1 LGLIRK
7 VVIMNKLALLSLVCG
22 MGILVAQEPPAEK
35 KDGPAKPLDGGKG
48 PRGGKGP
55 FGGDKGPFGGDKGK
69 FGPISYKKL
78 LETNDKDKDGVLS
91 KEELSGGRN
100 MWDRWQKADEDK
112 DGKLSEKEFNDYQKK
127 LMERFKGGKRGEDRK
142 KD

>member
-1 LGLIRK
+1 
-7 VVIMNKLALLSLVCG
+7 MNKLALLGLVCG
-22 MGILVAQEPPAEK
+22 MGILLGQEPPVEK
-35 KDGPAKPLDGGKG
+35 KDGPAKPLEGGKG
-48 PRGGKGP
+48 SRGKGP
-55 FGGDKGPFGGDKGK
+55 FGGEKGK
-69 FGPISYKKL
+69 FGPISWKKM
-78 LETNDKDKDGVLS
+78 LETSDKDKDGFLS

-127 LMERFKGGKRGEDRK
+127 LMERFKGGKK

>member
-1 LGLIRK
+1 MSYFYLFSILEYNPNGGIKLRGEK
-7 VVIMNKLALLSLVCG
+7 MKKLALLGLVCG
-22 MGILVAQEPPAEK
+22 MGMLIAQEPAPVKPDEPK
-35 KDGPAKPLDGGKG
+35 KDRKEGG
-48 PRGGKGP
+48 PRGEKS
-55 FGGDKGPFGGDKGK
+55 K
-69 FGPISYKKL
+69 FGPISWKKL
-78 LETNDKDKDGVLS
+78 LETNDKDKDGLLS

-127 LMERFKGGKRGEDRK
+127 VLERFKGGKK

>member
-1 LGLIRK
+1 MK
-7 VVIMNKLALLSLVCG
+7 KLALLVLLCG
-22 MGILVAQEPPAEK
+22 MGILVAQEPPVEK
-35 KDGPAKPLDGGKG
+35 KGDPAKPVDGGKDS
-48 PRGGKGP
+48 RK
-55 FGGDKGPFGGDKGK
+55 KGPFGGDKGK
-69 FGPISYKKL
+69 FGPISWKKI
-78 LETNDKDKDGVLS
+78 LETSDKDKDGFLS

-127 LMERFKGGKRGEDRK
+127 LMERFKGVRGKDEKK

>member
-1 LGLIRK
+1 
-7 VVIMNKLALLSLVCG
+7 MNKLALLALMYG
-22 MGILVAQEPPAEK
+22 MGILLAQEPPVEK
-35 KDGPAKPLDGGKG
+35 KGDPAKPLDGGKG

-55 FGGDKGPFGGDKGK
+55 FGGEKGK
-69 FGPISYKKL
+69 FGPLNWKKM
-78 LETNDKDKDGVLS
+78 LEVSDKDKDGFLS
-91 KEELSGGRN
+91 KDELSGGRN

-127 LMERFKGGKRGEDRK
+127 LMDRFKGGKK

>member
-1 LGLIRK
+1 MVGLFRK
-7 VVIMNKLALLSLVCG
+7 GVIMKKLALLGLVCG
-22 MGILVAQEPPAEK
+22 MGILVAQEPVPQKQDEPK
-35 KDGPAKPLDGGKG
+35 KERREGG
-48 PRGGKGP
+48 PRGE
-55 FGGDKGPFGGDKGK
+55 KGK

-100 MWDRWQKADEDK
+100 MWDRWKKADINM
-112 DGKLSEKEFNDYQKK
+112 DGKLDEKEFNDYQKK
-127 LMERFKGGKRGEDRK
+127 LVERFKGGKRGEDKK